1 MNIPMV
7 EDAADLIKT
16 GDSLVEK
23 RDLNAL
29 VSDQQVPQRLPVHRL
44 VEGGLY
50 QLRPPGVQRAVNGR
64 AHGQVPGIGHA

>member
-1 MNIPMV
+1 MV

-64 AHGQVPGIGHA
+64 AHGQISGVGHA